1 MSYPND
7 TDHGV
12 ALWRNAEGYAGMYV
26 QSASFSMGF
35 NNTDYAKDASGTT
48 KAKHQG
54 DAKTDV
60 SFDALIFEG
69 TNPPKPGDVISYSSE
84 LTGSLT
90 NIIVDKADLRTEN
103 TGYARYSVSGESIPG
118 ISAS

>member
-1 MSYPND
+1 MAYPAD

-12 ALWRNAEGYAGMYV
+12 ALWRGAEGYAGMYV

-54 DAKTDV
+54 DAKIDV
-60 SFDALIFEG
+60 SFDALIFDG
-69 TNPPKPGDVISYSSE
+69 TTPPTPGAVITYTSE

-103 TGYARYSVSGESIPG
+103 TGYSRYTVTGESING
-118 ISAS
+118 IP